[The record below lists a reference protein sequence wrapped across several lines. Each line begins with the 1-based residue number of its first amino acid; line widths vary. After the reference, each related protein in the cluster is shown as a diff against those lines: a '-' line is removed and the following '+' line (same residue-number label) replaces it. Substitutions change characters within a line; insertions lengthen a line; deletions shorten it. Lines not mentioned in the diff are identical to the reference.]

1 VPISFQDE
9 IQDEGAGDNLDA
21 RSEAN
26 QPAPVPCRNQQAVH
40 DHHQNQV
47 QVDLTQVDVGE
58 ERIECSGL
66 LRRPLLLAA
75 IPSAL
80 IEHTPAR
87 WPGSTPETQL

>member
-58 ERIECSGL
+58 ERIECQACCADHCCSQ
-66 LRRPLLLAA
+66 
-75 IPSAL
+75 PS
-80 IEHTPAR
+80 HPR
-87 WPGSTPETQL
+87 